1 MELTDIVKSSFKY
14 PFDIPKWTVLSIL
27 TIIGNLAIV
36 LPYLFQIEDMN
47 IEILLLIST
56 LVSIFVLGYG
66 INILRNSISKSDEMP
81 DFNIKTN
88 FIDGLKH
95 IVVSFVYLII
105 PLVVFIA
112 LSYLMNITAYNF
124 DLVAFSFT
132 KTTILNQTADS
143 IYSVSQTAAPTLNV
157 IITLI
162 ISFII
167 SLVFALFEIIAL
179 CRLAKFNSLKEAFNF
194 KVIFKEFRQKGV
206 KLLIGIIIL
215 CLISILL
222 SAVFSIFNLFRV
234 GIIISLIGYA
244 YLTILNYRFIGLLY
258 IK

>member
-1 MELTDIVKSSFKY
+1 
-14 PFDIPKWTVLSIL
+14 
-27 TIIGNLAIV
+27 
-36 LPYLFQIEDMN
+36 
-47 IEILLLIST
+47 
-56 LVSIFVLGYG
+56 
-66 INILRNSISKSDEMP
+66 MP
-81 DFNIKTN
+81 NFNIKNN

-95 IVVSFVYLII
+95 MVVSFVYLII
-105 PLVVFIA
+105 PLLIFIA

-124 DLVAFSFT
+124 DLVTFSFT
-132 KTTILNQTADS
+132 KTTILNQSTDS
-143 IYSVSQTAAPTLNV
+143 IYSVSQTAAPTLNI

-167 SLVFALFEIIAL
+167 SIVFALFEIIGL

-194 KVIFKEFRQKGV
+194 KVIFKEFKQKCV
-206 KLLIGIIIL
+206 KLLTGIIIL

-222 SAVFSIFNLFRV
+222 SAAFSIFNFFRV

-258 IK
+258 ME